1 MNKILPE
8 VSAWYQEL
16 ASGALFEVVA
26 IDELSSTIE
35 YQLLDGE
42 LGEYDLT
49 TWRQLTISAAE
60 APEDWRTPFEL
71 NREDQVYSD
80 QVFVPENLSGALL
93 EIEPDSLD
101 LGDDFQII

>member
-16 ASGALFEVVA
+16 VSGALFEVVA
-26 IDELSSTIE
+26 IDDVNSTIE

-42 LGEYDLT
+42 VGEYDLS
-49 TWRQLTISAAE
+49 TWRQLFISEAE
-60 APEDWRTPFEL
+60 APEYWRTPFGL
-71 NREDQVYSD
+71 NHEDQVYSD
-80 QVFVPENLSGALL
+80 QVFVPENFSGALFD
-93 EIEPDSLD
+93 IEPESLD